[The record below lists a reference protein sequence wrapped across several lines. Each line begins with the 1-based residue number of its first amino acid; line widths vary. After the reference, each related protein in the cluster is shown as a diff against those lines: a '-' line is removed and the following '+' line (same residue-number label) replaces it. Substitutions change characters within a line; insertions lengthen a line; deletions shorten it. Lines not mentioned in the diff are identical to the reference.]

1 MSFGADHTGVP
12 KKAAERVTEKPLPVL
27 IGNDYEHVMAK
38 ATIEQ
43 KAEVRSPSTRQVVEP
58 AEVIITIIAKGP
70 SAQELGDYVAA
81 QDVVAL
87 SFGTVPVRPVRK
99 EQ

>member
-1 MSFGADHTGVP
+1 MSFGADHMGVP
-12 KKAAERVTEKPLPVL
+12 KKASEKKTEKPLPVL
-27 IGNDYEHVMAK
+27 IGQNYEHVMAQ

-43 KAEVRSPSTRQVVEP
+43 KAEVRSPTTNKVLEQ
-58 AEVIITIIAKGP
+58 AEVVITIIAKGP

-81 QDVVAL
+81 HDVVAL

>member
-1 MSFGADHTGVP
+1 MSFGADHTGLP
-12 KKAAERVTEKPLPVL
+12 KKASEKTTDKLIPVL
-27 IGNDYEHVMAK
+27 IGDNYEHVMAK
-38 ATIEQ
+38 GKIEQ
-43 KAEVRSPSTRQVVEP
+43 KAAVVSPTTRQVLEP
-58 AEVIITIIAKGP
+58 AEVIITIIASGP

-81 QDVVAL
+81 HDVVAL